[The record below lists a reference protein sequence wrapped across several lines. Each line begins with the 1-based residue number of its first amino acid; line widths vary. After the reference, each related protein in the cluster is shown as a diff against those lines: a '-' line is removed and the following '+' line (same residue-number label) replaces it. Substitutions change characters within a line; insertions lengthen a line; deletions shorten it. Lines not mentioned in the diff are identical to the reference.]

1 MASRQEA
8 FRSVGAELRAFLE
21 GFLGTGAEVEAG
33 IDAGDLSRG
42 AAGVAGK
49 AIPQAGIDAFLSH
62 FVLAIEFRDLAQ
74 AGQGSGLTTLSLPAA
89 VQTVARSH
97 PFRYGAKSHRADFP
111 LPKGSSLA
119 RSITEQDFLI
129 TPPAFFEDGKETIW
143 LQILNLD
150 AKADTPLGSVR
161 IILGETFKREYPDIF
176 QPSFGGAQSLRG
188 SGFPARL
195 FFSPNA
201 VIETPLGAFKT
212 RPKALVGAEINA
224 FPPVGSYP
232 SLLEPV
238 GLDRVERLRSNKN
251 KKATLAA
258 DGEPD
263 ATITALAHPIDA
275 NLVSGTDAFA
285 AVEAKIQ
292 AA

>member
-1 MASRQEA
+1 MANRQEA
-8 FRSVGAELRAFLE
+8 FRDVGAELRAFLE
-21 GFLGTGAEVEAG
+21 GFLGIGAGAEAGTGAGDSSRATAG
-33 IDAGDLSRG
+33 I
-42 AAGVAGK
+42 AGK
-49 AIPQAGIDAFLSH
+49 AIPQAGVDAFLSH
-62 FVLAIEFRDLAQ
+62 FVLAIEFRDPAQ
-74 AGQGSGLTTLSLPAA
+74 PGQRSGLTTLSLPAA
-89 VQTVARSH
+89 VQTVARSR
-97 PFRYGAKSHRADFP
+97 PFQYGARDHRADFP
-111 LPKGSSLA
+111 LPAGSSLA

-129 TPPAFFEDGKETIW
+129 TPPAFFEDGKETVW

-150 AKADTPLGSVR
+150 AKADTPLGPVR

-212 RPKALVGAEINA
+212 RPKALVGAEINE

-238 GLDRVERLRSNKN
+238 GLDRVERLRSNKT
-251 KKATLAA
+251 AALAA
-258 DGEPD
+258 EDEPD

-275 NLVSGTDAFA
+275 TLVSGSDAFA

-292 AA
+292 AS

>member
-8 FRSVGAELRAFLE
+8 FRSVGAELRAFFE
-21 GFLGTGAEVEAG
+21 GFLGIGAGIAAGAGAEAG
-33 IDAGDLSRG
+33 ELSRG
-42 AAGVAGK
+42 AAGGVGK
-49 AIPQAGIDAFLSH
+49 ALPQAGVDAFLSH
-62 FVLAIEFRDLAQ
+62 FVLAIEFRDPAQ
-74 AGQGSGLTTLSLPAA
+74 AGQRSGLTTLSLPAA
-89 VQTVARSH
+89 VQTVVRSH
-97 PFRYGAKSHRADFP
+97 PFQYGAKGHRADFP
-111 LPKGSSLA
+111 LPAGSSLT

-129 TPPAFFEDGKETIW
+129 TPPAFFEDGKETVW

-150 AKADTPLGSVR
+150 AKAETPLGPVR

-212 RPKALVGAEINA
+212 RPKALVGAEINE

-238 GLDRVERLRSNKN
+238 GLDRVERLRSNRT
-251 KKATLAA
+251 AVLAA
-258 DGEPD
+258 DSEPD

-275 NLVSGTDAFA
+275 NLVSQSEAFA

>member
-21 GFLGTGAEVEAG
+21 GFLGTGAGVGAG
-33 IDAGDLSRG
+33 TDAGDLSLS

-49 AIPQAGIDAFLSH
+49 AIPQAGVDAFLSH
-62 FVLAIEFRDLAQ
+62 FVLAIEFRDPAQ
-74 AGQGSGLTTLSLPAA
+74 GGQRSGLTTLSLPAA

-97 PFRYGAKSHRADFP
+97 PFKYGAKGHRADFP
-111 LPKGSSLA
+111 LPTGSSLA

-150 AKADTPLGSVR
+150 AKADTPLGPVR

-212 RPKALVGAEINA
+212 RPKALVGAEINE

-238 GLDRVERLRSNKN
+238 GLDRVERLRSNRT
-251 KKATLAA
+251 AALAV
-258 DGEPD
+258 DGEAD

-275 NLVSGTDAFA
+275 SLVSTTDAFA

-292 AA
+292 TA